1 MYASDAEP
9 VKIQTAKGQLISEW
23 RLQFFKKTTQKF
35 DGILPYNLKIGTIKK
50 IKAPYYVIY
59 ILITN

>member
-23 RLQFFKKTTQKF
+23 LFGVFNFQKQTQKF
-35 DGILPYNLKIGTIKK
+35 DEFLP
-50 IKAPYYVIY
+50 
-59 ILITN
+59 

>member
-23 RLQFFKKTTQKF
+23 ILVSSIIQKTNAKIWWISALEFKKW
-35 DGILPYNLKIGTIKK
+35 LNLKSD
-50 IKAPYYVIY
+50 
-59 ILITN
+59 N

>member
-23 RLQFFKKTTQKF
+23 LFGVFNFPQKK
-35 DGILPYNLKIGTIKK
+35 PRKIWWIFALEFRKWLNQAIKGHFSC
-50 IKAPYYVIY
+50 
-59 ILITN
+59 